1 MTDKK
6 FEELLKQAVE
16 QCNEK
21 EWKELS
27 RESKRFKYKPSK
39 EFEEKMEKLYQK
51 ENNQNSFIREK
62 ERTSKNWLNDTES
75 KGKVEIKKEKIH
87 FCIGK
92 GKKRIILVAALVAIL
107 LCGSV
112 FAQETIREWRSNL
125 IVKQEKDGLRIE
137 YGGKEKE
144 DTREDSGNTALQNK
158 QQLEGKENE
167 KITAGQEKPIDYSV
181 PAKYKLKWVPKG
193 YKKEDENSGD
203 KKNPYWYYMAY
214 SNKEGDL
221 IVYNQHDADYVI
233 SMTFDKQKDI
243 EEEISVCGVKGK
255 YFTQEDEGIII
266 YEVNGVTYTIQGAV
280 SKQELIKMLENR
292 ERIE

>member
-21 EWKELS
+21 EWEQLS
-27 RESKRFKYKPSK
+27 QASKRFKYKPSK
-39 EFEEKMEKLYQK
+39 EFEEKMEKLYKK
-51 ENNQNSFIREK
+51 ENRQNNFIREK
-62 ERTSKNWLNDTES
+62 ERTSKNGLNDAES
-75 KGKVEIKKEKIH
+75 KSMTEVKKEKIH
-87 FCIGK
+87 FHMGK

-125 IVKQEKDGLRIE
+125 VIKQEEDGLRIE

-158 QQLEGKENE
+158 QQLKSQETEE
-167 KITAGQEKPIDYSV
+167 ITASQEKTIDYSV
-181 PAKYKLKWVPKG
+181 PAKYKLEWVPEG
-193 YKKEDENSGD
+193 YKKEDENSD
-203 KKNPYWYYMAY
+203 DKNPYWYYMTY

-233 SMTFDKQKDI
+233 SMAFDKQKDI
-243 EEEISVCGVKGK
+243 EEDISVCGVKGK
-255 YFTQEDEGIII
+255 YFTHEDEGIVI
-266 YEVNGVTYTIQGAV
+266 YEVNGVTYSIQGAV

-292 ERIE
+292 EKI

>member
-21 EWKELS
+21 EWEELS
-27 RESKRFKYKPSK
+27 QASKRFKYKPSK

-51 ENNQNSFIREK
+51 ENYQNNFVREK
-62 ERTSKNWLNDTES
+62 EGTSRNWLSDAENKSMTE
-75 KGKVEIKKEKIH
+75 VKKEKMH
-87 FCIGK
+87 FHMRK
-92 GKKRIILVAALVAIL
+92 GKKRIMLVAALVAIL

-125 IVKQEKDGLRIE
+125 VIKQEEDGLRIE

-158 QQLEGKENE
+158 QQLEGKETEEITASQE
-167 KITAGQEKPIDYSV
+167 KIIDYSV

-193 YKKEDENSGD
+193 YKKEDENSD
-203 KKNPYWYYMAY
+203 AKNPYWYYMTY

-233 SMTFDKQKDI
+233 SMAFDKQKDI
-243 EEEISVCGVKGK
+243 EEDISVCGVKGK
-255 YFTQEDEGIII
+255 YFTHEDEGIVI

-292 ERIE
+292 EKI

>member
-21 EWKELS
+21 EWEKLS
-27 RESKRFKYKPSK
+27 QASKRFKYKPSK

-51 ENNQNSFIREK
+51 ENYQNNFIREK
-62 ERTSKNWLNDTES
+62 VGTSRNWLSDAENKSMTE
-75 KGKVEIKKEKIH
+75 VKKEKMH
-87 FCIGK
+87 FHMRK
-92 GKKRIILVAALVAIL
+92 GKKRIMLVAALVAIL

-125 IVKQEKDGLRIE
+125 IVKQEEDGLRIE

-167 KITAGQEKPIDYSV
+167 KTSHEKTIDYSV
-181 PAKYKLKWVPKG
+181 PAKYKLKWVPEG
-193 YKKEDENSGD
+193 YKKEDENSD
-203 KKNPYWYYMAY
+203 AKNPYWYYMTY

-233 SMTFDKQKDI
+233 SMAFDKQKDI
-243 EEEISVCGVKGK
+243 EEDISVCGVKGK
-255 YFTQEDEGIII
+255 YFTHEDEGIVI

-292 ERIE
+292 EKI

>member
-21 EWKELS
+21 EWEELS
-27 RESKRFKYKPSK
+27 QESKRFKYKPSK

-51 ENNQNSFIREK
+51 ENHQNSFIREK
-62 ERTSKNWLNDTES
+62 ERTSRNWLNDVES
-75 KGKVEIKKEKIH
+75 KSITEVKKEKIH
-87 FCIGK
+87 FHMGK

-125 IVKQEKDGLRIE
+125 IVKQEEDGLRIE

-144 DTREDSGNTALQNK
+144 DTREDSGNTVLQNK
-158 QQLEGKENE
+158 QQLKGKENK
-167 KITAGQEKPIDYSV
+167 KITASQEKTIDYSV
-181 PAKYKLKWVPKG
+181 PAKYKLKWVPEG
-193 YKKEDENSGD
+193 YKKEDENND
-203 KKNPYWYYMAY
+203 DKNPYWYYMTY

-233 SMTFDKQKDI
+233 SMAFDKQKDI
-243 EEEISVCGVKGK
+243 EEDISVCGVKGK
-255 YFTQEDEGIII
+255 YFTHEDEGIVI

-292 ERIE
+292 EKIE